1 VAARL
6 TLSVIIPVGPGDQAW
21 RDLLGDLGPLRGD
34 AEIILVATP
43 GAIPRDFRMQ
53 DYDLEVPTSWLA
65 APAGRARQQN
75 AGAAAAGGEVLWFLH
90 ADSRVPAGTL
100 AEARRFNRSA
110 AIGHFDLEFRDD
122 GPRLVHLNALGSR
135 LRGRWLK
142 LPFGDQGFIL
152 ARRLF
157 EALGGF
163 DESLPAGEDHALVWT
178 ARRAGVAL
186 LPLRAPLQTSARR
199 FAERGWLRTTLRHA
213 WLTVSQAW
221 RFARARPPAPGPDPD
236 PDR

>member
-6 TLSVIIPVGPGDQAW
+6 KLSVIIPVGPGDQAW
-21 RDLLGDLGPLRGD
+21 RDLLGDLAALRGD

-53 DYDLEVPTSWLA
+53 DYQLEVPTSWLA

-100 AEARRFNRSA
+100 AAARHFDRDA
-110 AIGHFDLEFRDD
+110 AIGYFDLAFGND
-122 GPRLVHLNALGSR
+122 GPRLVRLNALGARIRS
-135 LRGRWLK
+135 RWLQ

-152 ARRLF
+152 THRLF
-157 EALGGF
+157 ESLGGF
-163 DESLPAGEDHALVWT
+163 DQSLPVGEDHALVWT
-178 ARRAGVAL
+178 ARRAGVEL

-199 FAERGWLRTTLRHA
+199 FAERGWLRTTLRNA
-213 WLTVSQAW
+213 CLTLSQAQ
-221 RFARARPPAPGPDPD
+221 RFARTRRKATDPD
-236 PDR
+236 Q

>member
-1 VAARL
+1 MAARL

-21 RDLLGDLGPLRGD
+21 RDLLGDLSALRDD

-53 DYDLEVPTSWLA
+53 DYDLDVPTSWLA
-65 APAGRARQQN
+65 TPTGRARQQN

-90 ADSRVPAGTL
+90 ADSRVPAATL
-100 AEARRFNRSA
+100 ATARCFGRST
-110 AIGHFDLEFRDD
+110 AIGYFDLEFRND
-122 GPRLVHLNALGSR
+122 GPRLVHLNALGARIRS
-135 LRGRWLK
+135 RWLR
-142 LPFGDQGFIL
+142 LPFGDQGFIV

-157 EALGGF
+157 ESLGGF
-163 DESLPAGEDHALVWT
+163 DEALPAGEDHALVWT
-178 ARRAGVAL
+178 ARRAGVEL

-213 WLTVSQAW
+213 YLTVAQAR
-221 RFARARPPAPGPDPD
+221 RFARARRQAPGPD
-236 PDR
+236 R